1 MKRFLHPLALKIL
14 LALALVGGGAC
25 ADATTHPAP
34 SDASVVTAFNERLLA
49 IAKAEDGLLTLKGVR
64 TAAMMHIAMHDALNR
79 IVRRYHTYGSYEGQH
94 GGTPANPVVAA
105 AQAAYEVTTDQYPD
119 HRADFGELLARYVEP
134 IAAGPL
140 KENGIALGH
149 TSAAAILATRVG
161 DGWDK
166 SAEYQWQPMGPGVYA
181 EFPEE
186 SGTPVGFVFGAGWA
200 VVRPFGIERPD
211 QFRVMPPP
219 DIRSKEYTRAF
230 NEVKEFGR
238 YQSRMRSADQTH
250 LAFWWKDFAE
260 NSHNRLARA
269 LVAREKTDLWTAA
282 RLFAL
287 LNMSIIDGYITSFD
301 SKFFYNHWRPYT
313 AIRWA
318 ANDGNPATRADPKWN
333 NTHRHTYAFP
343 SYPSAHGT
351 VCAAAANVLA
361 DTFGDS
367 FAFTMETREVD
378 SAGPMSKPMA
388 MDPPTRSFKSFSEA
402 AMECAMSRVYLGI
415 HFRYDSVAGNELGSH
430 VGQYIVQNRL
440 RPVRR
445 G

>member
-1 MKRFLHPLALKIL
+1 MKAWLAASLIFT
-14 LALALVGGGAC
+14 GAC
-25 ADATTHPAP
+25 AGATANSLRH
-34 SDASVVTAFNERLLA
+34 DASVVLAFNERLLA

-64 TAAMMHIAMHDALNR
+64 TAAMMHIAMHDALNL
-79 IVRRYHTYGSYEGQH
+79 IDQRYQTYGSYEGSR
-94 GGTPANPVVAA
+94 GGRRANPVVAA
-105 AQAAYEVTTDQYPD
+105 AQAAYDVAVNQYPD
-119 HRADFGELLARYVEP
+119 HRQDFGALLAKF
-134 IAAGPL
+134 AGP
-140 KENGIALGH
+140 KKTPGAAQDIGVAFGH
-149 TSAAAILATRVG
+149 RTAAATLAARAD
-161 DGWDK
+161 DGWNK
-166 SAEYQWQPMGPGVYA
+166 SAEYHWQPMGPGVYA

-219 DIRSKEYTRAF
+219 AINSKEYTRAF
-230 NEVKEFGR
+230 NEVKELGR
-238 YQSRMRSADQTH
+238 FESPARTADQTH

-269 LVAREKTDLWTAA
+269 LVAREKPDLWATA

-287 LNMSIIDGYITSFD
+287 LNMSIIDGYIGSFD

-318 ANDGNPATRADPKWN
+318 ANDGNPATRADPDWN

-351 VCAAAANVLA
+351 VCAAAASVLEE
-361 DTFGDS
+361 TFGKE

-388 MDPPTRSFKSFSEA
+388 MDPPTRSFRSFSEA
-402 AMECAMSRVYLGI
+402 ATECAMSRVYLGI
-415 HFRYDSVAGNELGSH
+415 HFRYDSVAGNELGSK
-430 VGQYIVQNRL
+430 VGQYILQNRL
-440 RPVRR
+440 QAVH
-445 G
+445 GS